1 MNLDNLNDRQKEAVL
16 TNSSKIMV
24 IAGAGSGKTK
34 VLTTRFAY
42 LIKEKNINPENILA
56 LTFTNKASK
65 EMKERIE
72 KATDINQK
80 EIQAMTFHS
89 FCVKVLRKYIN
100 QIESSYNL
108 NFKIAS
114 ADDTKKYLSDIIEEN
129 DYDVKEFQ
137 KILNIRNKNI
147 LINEKA
153 LNPIINKIIDEF
165 NLFLKSNNILIFD
178 DLLIYTYLLFTT
190 KENITKKYQEQLKY
204 IMVDEYQDTDNIQYE
219 IIKMLACDNNLF
231 IVGDDF
237 QAIYSFRNANIKNI
251 KKFQKDFPNYQLII
265 LNQNYRSTPEIL
277 NVANFVIKNNK
288 DQIEKDLFTNNNS
301 GEIPSYEKSNFYCDE
316 AKRIV
321 FKIQELVK
329 KGYEYKDIAILYR
342 INNLSR
348 NFEDELIINKIPYL
362 IYNGTSFYERQE
374 IKDLIS
380 FLYLIVDEYDNLSF
394 RRIINKP
401 KRKLGDALINK
412 LELQAIN
419 NQGEKYSLLKECKN
433 SENKELKL
441 FYENIY
447 NIKSLYLNN
456 YFKISD
462 IINYIISN
470 MNYASH
476 LTYLGSNDTNDRYAN
491 IDEFKVILKE
501 YDENNLIESKP
512 HTIEYIFE
520 VLQNIQLFSKEDLK
534 EEQNAINLMTVH
546 ASKGLEFKIV
556 FLPALEEGIFP
567 SKKATLEEE
576 IEEERRLFYVGVTR
590 AKEKL
595 YLSSSKERVMYGSQ
609 LIEYPSRF
617 VKESINTIAFK

>member
-42 LIKEKNINPENILA
+42 LIKEKNISPENILA

-72 KATDINQK
+72 KVTDINQK

-114 ADDTKKYLSDIIEEN
+114 ADDTKKYLSDVIEEN
-129 DYDVKEFQ
+129 DYNVKEFQ

-147 LINEKA
+147 LTNEKT

-178 DLLIYTYLLFTT
+178 DLLIYTYLLFTA

-316 AKRIV
+316 AKKIV
-321 FKIQELVK
+321 FKIQELIK

-595 YLSSSKERVMYGSQ
+595 YLSSSKERIMYGSQ

-617 VKESINTIAFK
+617 VRESINTIAFK